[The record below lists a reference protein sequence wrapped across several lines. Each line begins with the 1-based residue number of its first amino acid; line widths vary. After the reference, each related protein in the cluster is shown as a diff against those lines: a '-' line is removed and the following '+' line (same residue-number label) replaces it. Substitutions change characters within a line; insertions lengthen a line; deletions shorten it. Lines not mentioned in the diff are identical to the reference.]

1 MIYQFLILK
10 LEPFCR
16 STWASFNSIWSP
28 FALVLKSFKGLVLF
42 DRIREA
48 TQFGSYLF
56 LVSSL
61 ISPHPQLCSS
71 FPVLPWQFVEHSTTS
86 LAYTKLFPLP
96 GNSYLLTPPYS
107 GGLISEVTSSR
118 KLFVANPSLP
128 FKFLCNIYS
137 LILAL
142 SMEYWDCLVTCL

>member
-71 FPVLPWQFVEHSTTS
+71 FPVLLTICWTQHNFSCLHK
-86 LAYTKLFPLP
+86 ALP
-96 GNSYLLTPPYS
+96 SAWILLPANSS
-107 GGLISEVTSSR
+107 IFWWSCIRGHFFQEA
-118 KLFVANPSLP
+118 FVANPSLP
-128 FKFLCNIYS
+128 FKSLCNIYS

-142 SMEYWDCLVTCL
+142 SMECWDCLVTCL